1 MEFSNETFFHINFE
15 DPFTRVPNTILD
27 NKNLSYQAIGVL
39 TQILRFQNSK
49 EHKVYAKNLIA
60 YRKDGRRRVESALK
74 ELENEG
80 FMMKTL
86 IKDKEG
92 KIRGY
97 RYDVFDTSVRTKPNA
112 QNVQMDRENPNV
124 HFVHADNVH
133 AQNVQLKKKIELKE
147 NIKKENINIYSPLEQ
162 EEKLVNNDDSI
173 NTDSVSIPERFGINT
188 DIDSVSIPEPNRYQY
203 RNKDYSINDYS
214 INDIDRYSPLNKQ
227 EVQHTMPNVR
237 NEVLNPTACGAVH
250 VRNEVPSNKTNIN
263 KTNLTN
269 NIYSSA
275 EQKEEKTKDKE
286 IYKRIVDYLNKTADK
301 SFKSTTKKTISLIDA
316 RLKEGFTEEEFYK
329 VIDNK
334 VLNWL
339 YDDKMN
345 AYLRPETLF
354 GNKFESYL
362 NETPKKALK
371 GNEGVKGKTKTNN
384 NKFANFDQTFN
395 KYSEKELDA
404 IIKKSQSVKFK

>member
-1 MEFSNETFFHINFE
+1 MRFSIHGFDQKTAVEFGLTNDELLILRHFE
-15 DPFTRVPNTILD
+15 DFVHSGKMDSFYEEGYMYYWVNYNKFLEDLPILKISKD
-27 NKNLSYQAIGVL
+27 RLGDIMLHVL
-39 TQILRFQNSK
+39 GEKPI
-49 EHKVYAKNLIA
+49 
-60 YRKDGRRRVESALK
+60 
-74 ELENEG
+74 ELEEK
-80 FMMKTL
+80 MKCYSE
-86 IKDKEG
+86 K
-92 KIRGY
+92 
-97 RYDVFDTSVRTKPNA
+97 
-112 QNVQMDRENPNV
+112 M
-124 HFVHADNVH
+124 
-133 AQNVQLKKKIELKE
+133 LKKVKNRKYIGLLKNKTIRNPVAGVRSYFAFTLKFYKLKQKIT
-147 NIKKENINIYSPLEQ
+147 
-162 EEKLVNNDDSI
+162 NNDDSI

-250 VRNEVPSNKTNIN
+250 VRNEVLSNKTNIN

-339 YDDKMN
+339 DDDKMN

-371 GNEGVKGKTKTNN
+371 GNESVKGKTKTNN
-384 NKFANFDQTFN
+384 NKFANFNQTFD
-395 KYSEKELDA
+395 KYSEDEFNA
-404 IIKKSQSVKFK
+404 IIKKSQSFKFK

>member
-1 MEFSNETFFHINFE
+1 MRFSIHGFDQKTAVEFGLTNDELLILRHFE
-15 DPFTRVPNTILD
+15 DFVHSGKMDSFYEEGYMYYWVNYNKFLEDLPILKISKD
-27 NKNLSYQAIGVL
+27 RLGDIMLHVL
-39 TQILRFQNSK
+39 GEKPI
-49 EHKVYAKNLIA
+49 
-60 YRKDGRRRVESALK
+60 
-74 ELENEG
+74 ELEEK
-80 FMMKTL
+80 MKCYSE
-86 IKDKEG
+86 K
-92 KIRGY
+92 
-97 RYDVFDTSVRTKPNA
+97 
-112 QNVQMDRENPNV
+112 M
-124 HFVHADNVH
+124 
-133 AQNVQLKKKIELKE
+133 LKKVKNRKYIGLLKNKTIRNPVAGVRSYFAFTLKFYKLKQKIT
-147 NIKKENINIYSPLEQ
+147 
-162 EEKLVNNDDSI
+162 NNDDSI

-269 NIYSSA
+269 NIYSSV

-339 YDDKMN
+339 DDDKMN

-362 NETPKKALK
+362 NETPKKSLK
-371 GNEGVKGKTKTNN
+371 GNESVKGKTKTNN

>member
-1 MEFSNETFFHINFE
+1 MRFSIHGFDQKTAVEFGLTNDELLILRHFEDFVHSGKMDSFYEEGYMYYWVNYDKFLSDLPILNINKKRLGEIMIHNLGERPIDLTKRMETFTEKTKIKFAK
-15 DPFTRVPNTILD
+15 RKYV
-27 NKNLSYQAIGVL
+27 GVL
-39 TQILRFQNSK
+39 KS
-49 EHKVYAKNLIA
+49 
-60 YRKDGRRRVESALK
+60 
-74 ELENEG
+74 
-80 FMMKTL
+80 KTL
-86 IKDKEG
+86 KNSDVGVRSYFSFANKFYELKLDITDSDLDINNHVVKIPLGCSKNTTTHVVKIPQPLEYFYYNKDSSIKD
-92 KIRGY
+92 
-97 RYDVFDTSVRTKPNA
+97 S
-112 QNVQMDRENPNV
+112 
-124 HFVHADNVH
+124 
-133 AQNVQLKKKIELKE
+133 
-147 NIKKENINIYSPLEQ
+147 
-162 EEKLVNNDDSI
+162 
-173 NTDSVSIPERFGINT
+173 
-188 DIDSVSIPEPNRYQY
+188 
-203 RNKDYSINDYS
+203 S
-214 INDIDRYSPLNKQ
+214 INDINTYSLSSENGRVCENLPIGHS
-227 EVQHTMPNVR
+227 ETHPR
-237 NEVLNPTACGAVH
+237 ACGDLPVGH
-250 VRNEVPSNKTNIN
+250 VVTINKTNIN

-339 YDDKMN
+339 NDNKMN

-371 GNEGVKGKTKTNN
+371 GNESVKGKTKTNN
-384 NKFANFDQTFN
+384 NKFANFNQTFD

-404 IIKKSQSVKFK
+404 IIKKSQSFKFK